1 MKAPKLNFIAVIIPM
16 MVICSCDIVNDDVKP
31 KEISAT
37 LYASSGKPA
46 LLNLSAVTNGDKL
59 FATGT
64 ASSSSGKFESILGGK
79 YILYTPNVNFS
90 EDETTLNLS
99 DSKNKIVSQLKLQ
112 AKSLGSGDCAVT
124 GVYDYVKI
132 GQGEQVVVDLLDN
145 DVFCGVGYNGGII
158 SHVAYEGAAS
168 EDTYLLSLGPGRQ
181 AKFIYTP
188 TAGFTGKIKVIYN
201 LGINWIADRDPA
213 VTSSQ
218 EVLANPKKYLE
229 AFTTAMIEV
238 EVE

>member
-1 MKAPKLNFIAVIIPM
+1 MKAPKLNFIAVVIPM
-16 MVICSCDIVNDDVKP
+16 LVIFSCDIVNDDVKP

-46 LLNLSAVTNGDKL
+46 LLNLSAVTNGEKL

-99 DSKNKIVSQLKLQ
+99 DSKNKVVSQLKLQ
-112 AKSLGSGDCAVT
+112 AKSLESAGCAVT
-124 GVYDYVKI
+124 GVYDYARI
-132 GQGEQVVVDLLDN
+132 AQGKQIVIDLLDN

-158 SHVAYEGAAS
+158 GHVAYEGPES
-168 EDTYLLSLGPGRQ
+168 EDFLLSLGPGRE

-188 TAGFTGKIKVIYN
+188 TPGFAGKIKVIYN
-201 LGINWIADRDPA
+201 LGINWIAPHNS
-213 VTSSQ
+213 TE

-229 AFTTAMIEV
+229 AFTTAMVEIEV
-238 EVE
+238 E